1 MSDERKERLE
11 ELLEEVQAVSPAQR
25 SDFILA
31 ACQRDP
37 EISAELTSLL
47 ESEQDFSLTEFL
59 EEGLPE
65 ILQSAAAST
74 PERKAANETKQ
85 LRREANE
92 EREEWKGA

>member
-37 EISAELTSLL
+37 EISAELSALL

-65 ILQSAAAST
+65 ILQSAAEST
-74 PERKAANETKQ
+74 PERKLDRKSTR
-85 LRREANE
+85 LDSSHTDISRRPSS
-92 EREEWKGA
+92 